1 MPIGENMADDL
12 PDQRSRLVD
21 DAYIAKRLS
30 MSISFIRK
38 QRFLRR
44 RGLPHVFD
52 IDPVMIGSS
61 PRYPLED
68 VDAWIAALGNS
79 GRTARGGT

>member
-1 MPIGENMADDL
+1 MADDL
-12 PDQRSRLVD
+12 PDQRGRLVD
-21 DAYIAKRLS
+21 DAYVAKLLS
-30 MSISFIRK
+30 MSRSFIRK

-44 RGLPHVFD
+44 RGLPHIFD

-79 GRTARGGT
+79 SRTARGGT

>member
-1 MPIGENMADDL
+1 MVADL
-12 PDQRSRLVD
+12 RDQGSGRLVD
-21 DAYIAKRLS
+21 DAQIAERLS
-30 MSISFIRK
+30 MSRSFIRK

-61 PRYPLED
+61 PRYRLED
-68 VDAWIAALGNS
+68 VMAWIDALGIA
-79 GRTARGGT
+79 GRVARGGS

>member
-1 MPIGENMADDL
+1 MPIGDHMADDVT
-12 PDQRSRLVD
+12 DQRGRLVD

-30 MSISFIRK
+30 MSRSFIHK

-68 VDAWIAALGNS
+68 VEAWIAALG
-79 GRTARGGT
+79 T

>member
-1 MPIGENMADDL
+1 MVDDL
-12 PDQRSRLVD
+12 PDQGSGRLVD

-30 MSISFIRK
+30 MSRSFLRK

-61 PRYPLED
+61 PRYSLED

>member
-1 MPIGENMADDL
+1 MVDDL
-12 PDQRSRLVD
+12 PDQRGRLVD
-21 DAYIAKRLS
+21 DAYIAKLLS
-30 MSISFIRK
+30 MSRSFIRK

-68 VDAWIAALGNS
+68 VDAWINARETAGPS
-79 GRTARGGT
+79 ARGGT

>member
-1 MPIGENMADDL
+1 MVDDL
-12 PDQRSRLVD
+12 PDQGSGRLVD

-30 MSISFIRK
+30 MSRSFLRK

-61 PRYPLED
+61 PRYRRED
-68 VDAWIAALGNS
+68 LMAWINA
-79 GRTARGGT
+79 RETAGPSDRGGT

>member
-1 MPIGENMADDL
+1 MVDDL
-12 PDQRSRLVD
+12 PDQRGRLVD
-21 DAYIAKRLS
+21 DAYVAKLIS
-30 MSISFIRK
+30 MSRSFLRK

-68 VDAWIAALGNS
+68 VEAWIAALGNS
-79 GRTARGGT
+79 GRMAQVGT